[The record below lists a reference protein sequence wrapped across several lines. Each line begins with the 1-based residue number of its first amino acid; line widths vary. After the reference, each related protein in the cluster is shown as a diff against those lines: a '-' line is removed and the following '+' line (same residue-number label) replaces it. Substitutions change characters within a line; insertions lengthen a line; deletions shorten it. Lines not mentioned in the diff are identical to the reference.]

1 MLSQKRIFD
10 PLYGTIYLSQFE
22 YELIQ
27 LPEVQ
32 RLREV
37 RMCNINSLLITGAS
51 QISRFEHSIG
61 VMYLAKVWLEN
72 NKKVLPYPLK
82 AEDIL
87 SAAILHDMQ
96 TGPFGHSLQYVL
108 EDNEI
113 EGNFE
118 HQNIF
123 EGKKSNYYQDL
134 DAKRNYAGFQFRS
147 NILLKNS
154 WLTISELIEGT
165 SELGALISGNIDLDN
180 IDNVIRLAY
189 HVGVA
194 KKEDA
199 EIAIILAKDIQIENK
214 RINISQKSIAII
226 EAWQKIRQKLY
237 ELLLLDWA
245 EFSAKAM
252 LTKAIEIAISQNLIG
267 TDTWIDTDSQF
278 LSRLENIED
287 ENLEVRDL
295 IKRIK
300 CGDLYEPLYL
310 YKSTSTTEY
319 QSINTEEQKLILTNE
334 INNILKNEFKIGTK
348 VILHFILDKGKTNRA
363 IKVKLRENQK
373 NITIGNNSNQ
383 LLIGIFLS
391 KKNQLNYDIIQKI
404 EFRLNHFFADEVGL
418 QDLQPLSDPLPPNI
432 QPQPQLTLNL

>member
-10 PLYGTIYLSQFE
+10 PLYGTIHLSEFE

-72 NKKVLPYPLK
+72 NKKILPYPLK

-87 SAAILHDMQ
+87 AAAILHDMQ

-108 EDNEI
+108 EDNEV

-118 HQNIF
+118 HQNVHNS
-123 EGKKSNYYQDL
+123 KKSKYYQDF
-134 DAKRNYAGFQFRS
+134 DANYKYAGFQFKA
-147 NILLKNS
+147 NIFLEKS
-154 WLTISELIEGT
+154 WVNISQLIEGT

-199 EIAIILAKDIQIENK
+199 EIALKLAKDIQVQDK
-214 RINISQKSIAII
+214 KINISKKSIAII

-252 LTKAIEIAISQNLIG
+252 LTKAIELAVSQKLIG

-278 LSRLENIED
+278 LDRLENLED
-287 ENLEVRDL
+287 KNLEIRDL

-310 YKSTSTTEY
+310 YKSTSITEY
-319 QSINTEEQKLILTNE
+319 QSINTEEQKLILTHK
-334 INNILKNEFKIGTK
+334 IHNILKTEFKIGTK

-363 IKVKLRENQK
+363 IEIHLRDNQK
-373 NITIGNNSNQ
+373 DITIGNDSKQ

-391 KKNQLNYDIIQKI
+391 KKNQLNYDIINKI
-404 EFRLNHFFADEVGL
+404 QSRLNLFFADEIGL
-418 QDLQPLSDPLPPNI
+418 QGLEPLSDPLPPTI
-432 QPQPQLTLNL
+432 QPEPQLTLNL

>member
-72 NKKVLPYPLK
+72 NKKILPYPLK

-87 SAAILHDMQ
+87 AAAILHDMQ

-108 EDNEI
+108 EDNEV

-123 EGKKSNYYQDL
+123 EGRKSNYYQEL

-154 WLTISELIEGT
+154 WLAISELIEGT
-165 SELGALISGNIDLDN
+165 SELGGLISGNIDLDN

-199 EIAIILAKDIQIENK
+199 EIAIKLAKDMQIQDK
-214 RINISQKSIAII
+214 KINISKESITSI

-252 LTKAIEIAISQNLIG
+252 LTKAIEIAISQKLIG

-278 LSRLENIED
+278 LDRLENLED
-287 ENLEVRDL
+287 ENLEIGDL

-310 YKSTSTTEY
+310 YKSTSTAEY
-319 QSINTEEQKLILTNE
+319 LSINTEEHKLIITDQ
-334 INNILKNEFKIGTK
+334 ISKILKNEFKIGTK
-348 VILHFILDKGKTNRA
+348 IILHFILDKGKTNRA
-363 IKVKLRENQK
+363 IQINLRGNPKE
-373 NITIGNNSNQ
+373 ITIGKNSNQ

-391 KKNQLNYDIIQKI
+391 KKNQLTYDIIQKI
-404 EFRLNHFFADEVGL
+404 ETRLNHFFTDEIRL
-418 QDLQPLSDPLPPNI
+418 QGLQPLSDPLPPNI

>member
-108 EDNEI
+108 EDNEV
-113 EGNFE
+113 EGNFD
-118 HQNIF
+118 HQNVF
-123 EGKKSNYYQDL
+123 EGKKSRYYQDI
-134 DAKRNYAGFQFRS
+134 DANYKYAGFQFKA

-154 WLTISELIEGT
+154 WVKISQLIEGT

-189 HVGVA
+189 HVGIA

-199 EIAIILAKDIQIENK
+199 EIAIKLAKDIQIQDK
-214 RINISQKSIAII
+214 KINISQQSIATI

-252 LTKAIEIAISQNLIG
+252 LTKAIEIAISQKLIG

-278 LSRLENIED
+278 LDRLENVED
-287 ENLEVRDL
+287 QNLEVRDL
-295 IKRIK
+295 VKRIK
-300 CGDLYEPLYL
+300 CGDLYEPLFL

-319 QSINTEEQKLILTNE
+319 QSVNTEEQKLILTHK
-334 INNILKNEFKIGTK
+334 IHNILKTEFRIGTK

-363 IKVKLRENQK
+363 IQVNLRENQK
-373 NITIGNNSNQ
+373 DITIGNNSNQ

-391 KKNQLNYDIIQKI
+391 KKNQLNYDIIQEI
-404 EFRLNHFFADEVGL
+404 ESRLNSFFADEVGL
-418 QDLQPLSDPLPPNI
+418 QGLKPLNDPLPSDI

>member
-147 NILLKNS
+147 NVLLKNS
-154 WLTISELIEGT
+154 WLSISELIEGT

-199 EIAIILAKDIQIENK
+199 EIAITLAKDIQIENK
-214 RINISQKSIAII
+214 RINISQKSIATI

-278 LSRLENIED
+278 LNRLENIED

-319 QSINTEEQKLILTNE
+319 QSINTEEQKLILTNK
-334 INNILKNEFKIGTK
+334 INDILKNEFKIGTK

-363 IKVKLRENQK
+363 IKVNLRENQK